1 MSNDS
6 QSDVIRVL
14 TSRGLSG
21 EEAQMIADLR
31 GKGPA
36 EPADNPR
43 APEESKWRLPAFW
56 MAVGI
61 LSLLT
66 LGKVMQP
73 AILFVNLFVGTF
85 SQVGRVLLPV
95 GSLAVF
101 SIFSCGAIWLL
112 AKGKLDSVTRRL
124 ACRYSRP
131 GCLRSDLGIT
141 LLLLVVISDVVL
153 PLSVELSAPTLGS
166 TFGVQLLCLLAA
178 RLLPLALSAYAVVRL
193 FPATDRQL
201 ACQSETDSVDVERQV
216 ERWRDRL
223 CGREALQE
231 EDAVE
236 LEEHLREEMTTL
248 ITDGLSEREA
258 FLIACRRIGPQEALE
273 HEFALVNAAEIW
285 RNRAYWVV
293 VGGFSIISFRM
304 LINAAWEFLSP
315 WAGSFPWMYSFL
327 DAPLWCLGFLLF
339 IRFARGRKMPLADW
353 LGRRHQ
359 SFAKLLADLAL
370 CGVVVALIAIAANV
384 AMFHDFGTIAF
395 FSSNIL
401 ELALACVGIAILHPT
416 RKAHIAK

>member
-1 MSNDS
+1 MSNDD

-21 EEAQMIADLR
+21 EEAQMIAGLR
-31 GKGPA
+31 AKGPA
-36 EPADNPR
+36 ESDA
-43 APEESKWRLPAFW
+43 ALWVSEGGEWRLPAFW

-73 AILFVNLFVGTF
+73 AILFVILFVGAF
-85 SQVGRVLLPV
+85 SQVGRVLLSV

-131 GCLRSDLGIT
+131 GWLRSDLGIA

-153 PLSVELSAPTLGS
+153 PLSFGLSAPTLGW
-166 TFGVQLLCLLAA
+166 TFGVQLLCCLAA
-178 RLLPLALSAYAVVRL
+178 KLLPVALSAYAVIRL
-193 FPATDRQL
+193 FPATNRQL
-201 ACQSETDSVDVERQV
+201 ACRPEIDSMDVERQI

-223 CGREALQE
+223 RGREALQE

-236 LEEHLREEMTTL
+236 LEEHLREEMATL
-248 ITDGLSEREA
+248 ITGGLSEREA

-304 LINAAWEFLSP
+304 LINAAWEFLLP
-315 WAGSFPWMYSFL
+315 WAGSFPWMYSLL

-339 IRFARGRKMPLADW
+339 LRLARGHKMPLADW

-359 SFAKLLADLAL
+359 SFSKLMADLVL
-370 CGVVVALIAIAANV
+370 CGVVLALVSIAANV
-384 AMFHDFGTIAF
+384 AMFHDFQTIAF
-395 FSSNIL
+395 SSSDIP
-401 ELALACVGIAILHPT
+401 ELALAGVGIAMLHPT
-416 RKAHIAK
+416 RKPKIA